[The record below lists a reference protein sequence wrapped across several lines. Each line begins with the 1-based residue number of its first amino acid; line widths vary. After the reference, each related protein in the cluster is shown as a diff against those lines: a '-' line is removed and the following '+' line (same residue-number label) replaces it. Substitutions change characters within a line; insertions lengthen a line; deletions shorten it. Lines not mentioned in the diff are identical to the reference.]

1 MQETLS
7 RGERFL
13 AIGSCHDCSR
23 TPGTCRVEGS
33 RHFRPRTVQAPA
45 FPQKKNPPNPLRSGD
60 RGTEKKFWS
69 TPDSPQ
75 LSAPAPCSQLHLVDR
90 RCIGDH
96 LFPGLFPA
104 QSRLLLLFHELV
116 PKRLYFVQFFLRRGV
131 LLRSSL
137 SSASLFGESQSIW
150 KSSSISSSCTNFFT
164 SILHCVGF
172 SIRAVFKV
180 VKRCRLRFASHSRVH
195 RISVCMPSFSWYGQA
210 VLGPCRLRRR
220 LTPPQFPRWH
230 EEGRP
235 RG

>member
-1 MQETLS
+1 MAI
-7 RGERFL
+7 GFL
-13 AIGSCHDCSR
+13 AMTAAEH
-23 TPGTCRVEGS
+23 PGRAGLRVSGIFS
-33 RHFRPRTVQAPA
+33 LGRCKPRRFRKR
-45 FPQKKNPPNPLRSGD
+45 KNPPNPLRSGD

-69 TPDSPQ
+69 TPDSPPPFV
-75 LSAPAPCSQLHLVDR
+75 PAPCSQLHLVAR
-90 RCIGDH
+90 RHSGAR

-116 PKRLYFVQFFLRRGV
+116 PKRLYFVQFFLRGGV

-150 KSSSISSSCTNFFT
+150 KSSSISSSCANSFT
-164 SILHCVGF
+164 SILHCVSF
-172 SIRAVFKV
+172 SIRTVFKV
-180 VKRCRLRFASHSRVH
+180 VKRCRLRFAGHSCVH
-195 RISVCMPSFSWYGQA
+195 RISVCTPSFRWYGQA